1 MTYLLDTNVVAE
13 LRRREPDPSVVAW
26 VRRHEAAGLLI
37 SVMTVYEIEV
47 GILSVARRD
56 PAQAA
61 RLREWLSTQV
71 LVQFDGRIVPVD
83 VGVATR
89 AASLSVPDRRP
100 YSDCLIAATALERGL
115 AVVTRNVGDFAGVD
129 GLAVVDPWRTV

>member
-1 MTYLLDTNVVAE
+1 VTYLLDTNVVSE
-13 LRRREPDPSVVAW
+13 LRRRDPDPHVVAW
-26 VRRHEAAGLLI
+26 VRQHERAGLLI

-71 LVQFDGRIVPVD
+71 LVQFEGRIVPVD
-83 VGVATR
+83 VAVATR
-89 AASLSVPDRRP
+89 AAALSVPDRRP
-100 YSDCLIAATALERGL
+100 YSDCLIAATALERGV
-115 AVVTRNVGDFAGVD
+115 AVVTRNVADFAGVD
-129 GLAVVDPWRTV
+129 GLPIVDPWQG